1 MITIDGATK
10 RIVLDSDSVSASQ
23 IWSAWVDWREENPQW
38 SLAFR
43 QAGGDSLGGGLYIPP
58 YFFLQPGWKVRPRE
72 ANHQLVITGNLF
84 TEDASSPVVNTL
96 GSYNVSVQ
104 YTVPVQAQAMATS
117 GGSGGLTSE
126 QAAQLAKINGNA
138 ALIPALL

>member
-58 YFFLQPGWKVRPRE
+58 YFFLQSGWKVRPRE
-72 ANHQLVITGNLF
+72 ADHKLVITGNLF
-84 TEDASSPVVNTL
+84 TEDGSSPLVNTL
-96 GSYNVSVQ
+96 GNYNVIAQ

-126 QAAQLAKINGNA
+126 QASQLAKINGNA